1 VRLAMLLASIGA
13 ALVLGPAPLASA
25 GDPAPPDFDKSL
37 ARCRELVA
45 AEQWP
50 AGEAALRKVFT
61 DFPDDPRVR
70 ARLREIEDELKVCLF
85 RKSLPPLK
93 GEDLFG
99 AASKRFSPSTR
110 DVELWFVRPDAPLW
124 SEIGSNIRTLNVRFE
139 GSLTFECSMNYLN
152 EGRTVSSV
160 FICYDLEKRGGYA
173 ILPGYYATTAT
184 GSLSADPGIRKIATT
199 GESILPNLGGG
210 TFGRYEGNARLKV
223 TRTGSDIVAS
233 VGGVTVVKASDRTYT
248 SGYLGV
254 RSDRVWEISI
264 KGRLDRAYY
273 RKLVAERFASQ
284 FTAWEEKS
292 YDRDREIPAWVREA
306 VVAAPDMT
314 LSDLPSDASPKERA
328 ELTAMVEGAWG
339 GDEAAALEAEGRS
352 LVAPPR
358 TALYLRGVADVSLG
372 SEKTASDALD
382 ELVVAEPDFV
392 PARMFRGIA
401 LFHLRR
407 LEEAKADL
415 AWTLERHPRAAPAL
429 VTAAMIAIYEQ
440 DWGRAD
446 ALLAKADQLGVVGE
460 DVDEVRDWVHR
471 ARTGPNF
478 AQRFQKASDHFI
490 VVSDHS
496 QQICSDA
503 ADMLEGMQPQ
513 YAAALGAAP
522 AARSKARVYV
532 FSGPEGYFDYADD
545 LHVRADSSSGVY
557 LPMLRELCIWVP
569 VDMTDFKDTVRHE
582 GFHQYLHRL
591 VDDAPIWF
599 NEGYA
604 GFMGGGGPEGVRNAK
619 RDGEFVKGFVL
630 VKKLVA
636 MKQPEF
642 MKDAGVTYT
651 ESRYLVDFLRRTK
664 NAKLKTVLRD
674 YFAAIS
680 AGLSQADANKKV
692 LEPVMDVLQSE
703 FQSSY

>member
-1 VRLAMLLASIGA
+1 LRLALACGV
-13 ALVLGPAPLASA
+13 LVLGRSLPATA
-25 GDPAPPDFDKSL
+25 GDPAPPDFEKSL
-37 ARCRELVA
+37 TRCRELVA

-50 AGEAALRKVFT
+50 AGETALRKVFT

-99 AASKRFSPSTR
+99 GAAKKFSASSR
-110 DVELWFVRPDAPLW
+110 DVELRFERPVEPHW
-124 SEIGSNIRTLNVRFE
+124 SVSGSNISTLDIRFE
-139 GSLTFECSMNYLN
+139 GSLTFEASIDYLN
-152 EGRTVSSV
+152 EGQKVSSV
-160 FICYDLEKRGGYA
+160 FICYDLEKRGGYV
-173 ILPGYYATTAT
+173 ILPGYYERTAT
-184 GSLSADPGIRKIATT
+184 GSLSADPGVRKIAKT
-199 GESILPNLGGG
+199 GETDLPLQSGGLPG
-210 TFGRYEGNARLKV
+210 SYGGYSRLKV
-223 TRTGSDIVAS
+223 TRTMSDIVVS
-233 VGGVTVVKASDRTYT
+233 VGGTTVAKASDRTYT

-254 RSDRVWEISI
+254 RSDRVADVSI
-264 KGRLDRAYY
+264 KGRLDRTYY
-273 RKLVAERFASQ
+273 RKLVAERFATQ
-284 FTAWEEKS
+284 FAAWTDKS
-292 YDRDREIPAWVREA
+292 YDRERELPAWVRES

-314 LSDLPSDASPKERA
+314 LSELPSDASPLERS
-328 ELTAMVEGAWG
+328 ELTGMVESAWD
-339 GDEAAALEAEGRS
+339 GDEVAAIEAADRA

-358 TALYLRGVADVSLG
+358 TALYLRGVAALSLG
-372 SEKTASDALD
+372 SEKSASDALD
-382 ELVVAEPDFV
+382 ELVVAEPEFV

-407 LEEAKADL
+407 IDEAKADL

-429 VTAAMIAIYEQ
+429 VNSAMIAIYEQ

-446 ALLAKADQLGVVGE
+446 AILAKVDQLGVSGE
-460 DVDEVRDWVHR
+460 DVEEVRDWVHR

-478 AQRFQKASDHFI
+478 AQRFQKASEHFI

-496 QQICSDA
+496 QQICTDA
-503 ADMLEGMQPQ
+503 ADMLEGMQSQ
-513 YAAALGAAP
+513 YAAALKPAP
-522 AARSKARVYV
+522 AGALKARVYV

-545 LHVRADSSSGVY
+545 LHVMADSSSGVY

-619 RDGEFVKGFVL
+619 RDGEFVKDFVP
-630 VKKLVA
+630 VARLVA

-642 MKDAGVTYT
+642 MKIAGVTYT

-664 NAKLKTVLRD
+664 NQKLKNVLRD
-674 YFAAIS
+674 YFAALS
-680 AGLSQADANKKV
+680 SGLSQADVNKKV
-692 LEPVMDVLQSE
+692 LDPVMDVLESE
-703 FQSSY
+703 FRHSY